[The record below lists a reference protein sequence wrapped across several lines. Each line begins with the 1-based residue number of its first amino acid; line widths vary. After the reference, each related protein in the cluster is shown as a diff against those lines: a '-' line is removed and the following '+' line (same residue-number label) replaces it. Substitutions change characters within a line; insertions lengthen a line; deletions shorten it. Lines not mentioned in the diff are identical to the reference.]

1 MKKTYLIILMIL
13 LTLFICPTHT
23 VVDAS
28 AEKEIDIY
36 LIAGQS
42 NAVGYTIVD
51 ENGKADLNQMDPRF
65 TSGFDKVLYYGC
77 SNVNV
82 GAKLPTMTVQTTK
95 IGLGKDN
102 NCIGPELG
110 MAQYFSNLST
120 NQVGI
125 IKYASGASSIYD
137 DYKSTQNS
145 QRGNW
150 YSPSVEKAIGIPAGN
165 TSISGNCYRVFLEVV
180 KEGLKA
186 YKDLGYKPVIKGLA
200 WMQGEA
206 ESQSK
211 EYSAKYA
218 TLLKALISDIRT
230 ELSKETGQDLSTMHV
245 VVAKIPSHYKPTNP
259 SYTDVVREQQQ
270 FVADNDAFITTIDN
284 DSFELPG
291 TDNHHYNWADMLL
304 LGYNFAEAF
313 YNKANVKTNTI
324 RFVCNDGGQ
333 SLVTSMMAETG
344 SYVENTLTPYRGFEI
359 SSSSIK
365 FLDPEGNEVNVRSY
379 NSGNYLQFQV
389 PDTDLVVQINFSV
402 IPQFEV
408 EMKSENGFI
417 YRTNSTRNP
426 YRDET
431 VTFTFKPNEGYELSG
446 VKLNGEVID
455 LSNLSDGDVYKSY
468 SVKVT
473 EDIELEAIYSK
484 IEINNN
490 DSNLDENQESE
501 LKFFN
506 GNVATAIIISCS
518 VLALCA
524 AGVVALVVLKKKN
537 KNSRG

>member
-186 YKDLGYKPVIKGLA
+186 YKELGYKPVIKGLA

-206 ESQSK
+206 ECQSK

-284 DSFELPG
+284 AIRDVVGENVGNYITEEEAREIIVEEVEQGLLDKDVSTFFDS
-291 TDNHHYNWADMLL
+291 NN
-304 LGYNFAEAF
+304 LGVGNNDYSH
-313 YNKANVKTNTI
+313 
-324 RFVCNDGGQ
+324 NDGAGIKCARI
-333 SLVTSMMAETG
+333 SKKHFINPGSMITSIVLPYKNNGDAWQNQWLHIQYYDASGTLIKQDTSNNTQGRTTSSDNVYYKSMWTFDEGTYVPAGYSYIHINVSG
-344 SYVENTLTPYRGFEI
+344 SKTDVPTTTSNCTNFRA
-359 SSSSIK
+359 SI
-365 FLDPEGNEVNVRSY
+365 VRDASDVHFDDDECHIWLSNG
-379 NSGNYLQFQV
+379 NSGNYL
-389 PDTDLVVQINFSV
+389 LHY
-402 IPQFEV
+402 EV
-408 EMKSENGFI
+408 NYVE
-417 YRTNSTRNP
+417 R
-426 YRDET
+426 
-431 VTFTFKPNEGYELSG
+431 V
-446 VKLNGEVID
+446 GEVVKRVTSLEENITNL
-455 LSNLSDGDVYKSY
+455 LSYIERLEQRI
-468 SVKVT
+468 T
-473 EDIELEAIYSK
+473 ELE
-484 IEINNN
+484 E
-490 DSNLDENQESE
+490 
-501 LKFFN
+501 
-506 GNVATAIIISCS
+506 
-518 VLALCA
+518 
-524 AGVVALVVLKKKN
+524 
-537 KNSRG
+537 RGTYRLRKS